1 MDDKHYFS
9 LKVAVAV
16 PALQALVSAV
26 FWAVGVFGMVAVGNF
41 VLGLTVP
48 SWAVSVVAFSFIGVI
63 TWRVLLDDWRHLIYG
78 LEDTH
83 QEPAQMDYHPE
94 PIRIELASDNGR
106 SMSYIDL
113 PVDVDRLQLLGS
125 GLVEGESF
133 TEARWV
139 GDAFSRRE
147 FVLLRDTMIRRGM
160 AAWVSERDTAR
171 GVKITQKGMAIF
183 RYVSNGGTPTLT
195 RR

>member
-1 MDDKHYFS
+1 MDDKRYFS
-9 LKVAVAV
+9 LRVSVAV
-16 PALQALVSAV
+16 PGLQALVSASWWFLAMFGMV
-26 FWAVGVFGMVAVGNF
+26 SVWNFLGLPKVPAWAVGV
-41 VLGLTVP
+41 
-48 SWAVSVVAFSFIGVI
+48 VAFSLVGLWS
-63 TWRVLLDDWRHLIYG
+63 WRILLDDWRHKIYG